1 MARDYYDILGVS
13 KAAEAGEIKKAYR
26 KLAVKYHPD
35 KNPGNKEAE
44 ESFKE
49 LSQAYE
55 VLSDPKKRGT
65 YDQFGHDAFTRSGRG
80 SAAGGGGGFH
90 DPFDIFSQVFG
101 GGGGGGGGSI
111 FEEFFGGGG
120 RSGGRR
126 SSSRD
131 GADLRYDLEINFEDA
146 VYGGDKRIS
155 FQRLQSC
162 SPCNGSGCKSGTGKV
177 SCSRCGGSGYVST
190 NHAFL
195 SMRQAC
201 PSCHGAGQV
210 IESPCNKCGGEG
222 RVRAQKTIQIH
233 IPPGVDTGSRLRVA
247 GEGESGIGDG
257 SVGDLYVVIHIRSHE
272 VFHRDGLDIMCEVP
286 ISFATATLGGIIE
299 VPTISGK
306 TKLKIPEGTLNG
318 TVLRMRGKGIPS
330 LRGGK
335 RGDQHIKIYVEIPQK
350 LNKVLKEKL
359 QEFNDACEKDPK
371 HHPMKDS
378 FLKKTKQFFKR
389 D

>member
-1 MARDYYDILGVS
+1 MAKDYYEILGVS
-13 KAAEAGEIKKAYR
+13 KATDAAEIKKAYR

-35 KNPGNKEAE
+35 KNPGDKGAE
-44 ESFKE
+44 EKFKE

-55 VLSDPKKRGT
+55 VLSDPKKRST

-80 SAAGGGGGFH
+80 SAGGGMGGFH

-101 GGGGGGGGSI
+101 GGGGGSI

-120 RSGGRR
+120 RSTSR

-131 GADLRYDLEINFEDA
+131 GADLRYDLEIDFEDA
-146 VYGGDKRIS
+146 VYGGDKKIS
-155 FQRLQSC
+155 FTRLQSC
-162 SPCNGSGCKSGTGKV
+162 SACNGSGCSAGTSKV
-177 SCSRCGGSGYVST
+177 KCSRCGGSGYTST
-190 NHAFL
+190 NHGFL

-201 PSCHGAGQV
+201 PTCQGTGQV
-210 IESPCNKCGGEG
+210 IKNPCSKCGGEG

-247 GEGESGIGDG
+247 GEGESGIAGG
-257 SVGDLYVVIHIRSHE
+257 SVGDLYVVIHVRNHE
-272 VFHRDGLDIMCEVP
+272 IFHRDGLDIMCEVP
-286 ISFATATLGGIIE
+286 ISFAIATLGGIVEI
-299 VPTISGK
+299 PTISGK

-330 LRGGK
+330 LHGSK

-350 LNKVLKEKL
+350 LTKGQKEKL
-359 QEFNDACEKDPK
+359 KIFSDECEQDIK
-371 HHPMKDS
+371 HHPMKAS
-378 FLKKTKQFFKR
+378 FMKKAKRFFKS